1 LRNLA
6 ELQIGESLEDVQLKP
21 VSRLDLIKYAGASGD
36 YNPIH
41 TIDEEAKKAGLP
53 GIIAHGMWTMGNL
66 AKLFT
71 PYYEEGFIQD
81 YTIRFK
87 GMVFLNDVITL
98 KATLDETS
106 ENKMNFKVIAVNQ
119 AGNEVIKG
127 SVLFHKYDKG
137 KGFAIAKQGLKEYR

>member
-1 LRNLA
+1 MSSLA
-6 ELQIGESLEDVQLKP
+6 ELRAGETLNDIVLSP

-41 TIDEEAKKAGLP
+41 TIDDEAKKAGLP

-71 PYYEEGFIQD
+71 PYHEEGFLQD
-81 YTIRFK
+81 YSIRFK

-98 KATLDETS
+98 RAELVEKNDKQLKFNVAALNQDGREVLVGT
-106 ENKMNFKVIAVNQ
+106 AV
-119 AGNEVIKG
+119 
-127 SVLFHKYDKG
+127 
-137 KGFAIAKQGLKEYR
+137 FAQY

>member
-1 LRNLA
+1 MKKLA
-6 ELQIGESLEDVQLKP
+6 EMQVGESIKEVQLEP

-41 TIDEEAKKAGLP
+41 TIDDEAKKAGLP

-71 PYYEEGFIQD
+71 PHFEEGFIQD
-81 YTIRFK
+81 YSIRFK

-98 KATLDETS
+98 RASLTEKTEHQL
-106 ENKMNFKVIAVNQ
+106 NFDVAAVNQ

-127 SVLFHKYDKG
+127 KVVYHQY
-137 KGFAIAKQGLKEYR
+137 Q

>member
-1 LRNLA
+1 MTKLA
-6 ELQIGESLEDVQLKP
+6 ALQVGDSLEKIELPP

-71 PYYEEGFIQD
+71 PYVEQGFIQE
-81 YTIRFK
+81 YSVRFK
-87 GMVFLNDVITL
+87 GMVFLGDVITL
-98 KATLDETS
+98 HATLTEKTDNHLRFRVSAT
-106 ENKMNFKVIAVNQ
+106 NQ
-119 AGNEVIKG
+119 NDNEVI
-127 SVLFHKYDKG
+127 
-137 KGFAIAKQGLKEYR
+137 QGEVVFSLYEKISIP

>member
-1 LRNLA
+1 MTNLA
-6 ELQIGESLEDVQLKP
+6 ELQVGEPIESIELDP

-41 TIDEEAKKAGLP
+41 TIDEEAQKAGLP

-71 PYYEEGFIQD
+71 PYYEAGFIQD
-81 YTIRFK
+81 YSIRFK

-98 KATLDETS
+98 NAELKEKEDQTLKFDV
-106 ENKMNFKVIAVNQ
+106 KAVNQ
-119 AGNEVIKG
+119 NGNEVIKG
-127 SVLFHKYDKG
+127 QVVYT
-137 KGFAIAKQGLKEYR
+137 QY

>member
-1 LRNLA
+1 MIAALT
-6 ELQIGESLEDVQLKP
+6 ELETGQALPEVTLEP

-71 PYYEEGFIQD
+71 PFYKDGFIED
-81 YTIRFK
+81 YSVRFK
-87 GMVFLNDVITL
+87 GRVFLNDVLTL
-98 KATLDETS
+98 KAELEEKR
-106 ENKMNFKVIAVNQ
+106 ENKLYFRVSAVKQNGQ
-119 AGNEVIKG
+119 EV
-127 SVLFHKYDKG
+127 VKG
-137 KGFAIAKQGLKEYR
+137 KVVFALYE